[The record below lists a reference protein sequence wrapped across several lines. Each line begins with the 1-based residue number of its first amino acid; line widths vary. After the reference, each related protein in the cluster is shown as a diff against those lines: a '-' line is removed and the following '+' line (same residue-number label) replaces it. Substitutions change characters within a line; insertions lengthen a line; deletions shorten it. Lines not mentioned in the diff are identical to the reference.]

1 MNTPQTTQLP
11 QALQDAYRA
20 ALYQVHADDGAIHTL
35 KVGQRSDWLAHQLKA
50 KAAQGACFLT
60 ACNPWGELLSAAD
73 NAARMN
79 ALRQSLN
86 NRGLHYNNGSGEDPN
101 SQWPGE
107 DSVLIWNMDTTA
119 ALQWGQQWKQNAV
132 LWSGADGIPH
142 LLWLR

>member
-11 QALQDAYRA
+11 QVLQEAYRS
-20 ALYQVHADDGAIHTL
+20 ALYQVHTNDGAIHTL
-35 KVGQRSDWLAHQLKA
+35 KVSQHCEWLALQLKA

-73 NAARMN
+73 NATRMS

-86 NRGLHYNNGSGEDPN
+86 VQGLHYNNGSGEDPN
-101 SQWPGE
+101 GQWPGE
-107 DSVLIWNMDTTA
+107 DSVLIWNMDATA
-119 ALQWGQQWKQNAV
+119 ALQWGQQWEQNAV
-132 LWSGADGIPH
+132 LWSGADGIPQ